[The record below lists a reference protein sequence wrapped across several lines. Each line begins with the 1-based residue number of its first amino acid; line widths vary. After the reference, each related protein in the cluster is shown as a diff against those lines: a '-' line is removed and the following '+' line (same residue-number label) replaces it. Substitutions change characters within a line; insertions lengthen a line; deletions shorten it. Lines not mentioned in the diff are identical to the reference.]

1 MSDSGEDEFNTLK
14 PSLRRIIDTA
24 FLKLSK
30 QARSKATRPPR
41 KKSRLEEPESDG
53 EGGGF
58 VKDDQGEREASEE
71 EDHDSIPLSMIP
83 TGLQM
88 LDLPPDD
95 EEAVTIVPSVLSV
108 FRNAATGWET
118 RPGIRR
124 RRSDSDDEGAVDK
137 DVGLSVSWPDWREVC
152 AVLLNRKEDSKV
164 EEETSRRKK
173 NKPERLLQL
182 KSEEQRDRRVT
193 RGQARAAE
201 KRRREEESDEE
212 GGFIIE
218 DENKGGRFVPG
229 SDDESGGSL
238 YGSNE
243 GAGYAHSGSDS
254 DRYSDNDDDS
264 SASGFHVS
272 VAQAKSTRSKTK
284 NDADSDVDIDIDGN
298 WDEDTPR
305 SLTVR
310 QLREAKLA
318 FALFFPGTDVAD
330 SRLNTKRLGVK
341 EVREAAKTL
350 KENLSSNDITEML
363 GMFSSAPDGSI
374 GLEEFGRMAV
384 MARLI

>member
-30 QARSKATRPPR
+30 QARSKATRPPQ
-41 KKSRLEEPESDG
+41 KKLRLEEPESDG

-95 EEAVTIVPSVLSV
+95 EEAVTILPSVLSV

-164 EEETSRRKK
+164 EEETATRS
-173 NKPERLLQL
+173 
-182 KSEEQRDRRVT
+182 SGDQRT
-193 RGQARAAE
+193 GSAAE

-264 SASGFHVS
+264 SASEFRVS

-298 WDEDTPR
+298 WDEDMPR

-350 KENLSSNDITEML
+350 KENLSSNDIIEML